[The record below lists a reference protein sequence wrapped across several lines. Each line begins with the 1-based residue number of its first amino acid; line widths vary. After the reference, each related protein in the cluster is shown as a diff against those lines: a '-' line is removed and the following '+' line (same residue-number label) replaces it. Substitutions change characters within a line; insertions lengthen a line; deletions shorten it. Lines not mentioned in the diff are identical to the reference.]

1 MGILIV
7 LTMLCSSPSDHVPV
21 KFLQDLDLLV
31 SNEDMGTNLGNGL
44 YCLPR
49 APVMQLKRQKPSK

>member
-1 MGILIV
+1 MRILIV
-7 LTMLCSSPSDHVPV
+7 PTKSCSPLSDHVPV

-31 SNEDMGTNLGNGL
+31 SNEDVGTNLGNGL
-44 YCLPR
+44 YCFLR